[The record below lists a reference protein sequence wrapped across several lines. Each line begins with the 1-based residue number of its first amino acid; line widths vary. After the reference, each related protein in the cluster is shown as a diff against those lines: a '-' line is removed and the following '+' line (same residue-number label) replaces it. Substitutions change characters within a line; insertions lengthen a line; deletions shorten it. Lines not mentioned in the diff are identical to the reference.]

1 MIKKFRKK
9 MPVIEAI
16 QFLDTTENIDEI
28 TMWVEKLGI
37 KEIKVD
43 YSIKDKPI
51 LKIPFSKTKGIRVSR
66 GDYLV
71 KGLDNSLSNCPA
83 IIFEKVY
90 DEVK

>member
-9 MPVIEAI
+9 MPVIEAVKFI
-16 QFLDTTENIDEI
+16 DTTENIDAI
-28 TMWVEKLGI
+28 SMFLDKLGV

-51 LKIPFSKTKGIRVSR
+51 LKIPFSKTKGIRVAK